1 VISTS
6 RGCPHNCDFC
16 YNSCTGI
23 KYLNRPVEDIF
34 DDIKSLNSSHI
45 MFIDDNF
52 IGNIKWT
59 YDFLFKLKDLGI
71 TWNAAV
77 TTKIGK
83 HLDLLDLMA

>member
-1 VISTS
+1 
-6 RGCPHNCDFC
+6 
-16 YNSCTGI
+16 
-23 KYLNRPVEDIF
+23 
-34 DDIKSLNSSHI
+34 